1 MYTLLDHAGVR
12 GRDFSSL
19 KYLVIAASPVSPAKL
34 REAMEVFGPAVCQ
47 CYGQAE
53 APMFLTFLS
62 TRDLMN
68 GPSERWSSC
77 GRSTLSVR
85 LEIMGP
91 EGALLGP
98 RERGEIVARGNLTMV
113 GYYRNAE
120 ATAAMTT
127 DGWRRTGDIGFRDEH
142 GFVYI
147 VDRAKDM
154 IITGGF
160 NVYSV
165 EVEQVI
171 LEHAAVLDCA
181 VIGVPDPKWGE
192 AVSAFVELKSGAE
205 FNAAEIISL
214 VRARLGPIHAPKTVE
229 AWPSLPRSAAGKV
242 IKAQIRARFW
252 QGRERAVS

>member
-1 MYTLLDHAGVR
+1 
-12 GRDFSSL
+12 
-19 KYLVIAASPVSPAKL
+19 
-34 REAMEVFGPAVCQ
+34 VFGPIVCQ

-62 TRDLMN
+62 SRDLLD
-68 GPSERWSSC
+68 GPEERWSSC
-77 GRSTLSVR
+77 GRSTLAVR

-91 EGALLGP
+91 DGELLGP
-98 RERGEIVARGNLTMV
+98 RQRGEIVARGNLTMV

-127 DGWRRTGDIGFRDEH
+127 NGWRRTGDIGFRDEQ

-160 NVYSV
+160 NVFSV

-171 LEHAAVLDCA
+171 LEHPAVLDCA
-181 VIGVPDPKWGE
+181 VIGIPDPKWGE
-192 AVSAFVELKSGAE
+192 AVSAIVELKSGADFSE
-205 FNAAEIISL
+205 SEIIAL
-214 VRARLGPIHAPKTVE
+214 VRARLGSIHAPKTVE
-229 AWPSLPRSAAGKV
+229 VWPNLPRSPAGKV
-242 IKAQIRARFW
+242 VKAEIRERYW
-252 QGRERAVS
+252 RGRSRAVS